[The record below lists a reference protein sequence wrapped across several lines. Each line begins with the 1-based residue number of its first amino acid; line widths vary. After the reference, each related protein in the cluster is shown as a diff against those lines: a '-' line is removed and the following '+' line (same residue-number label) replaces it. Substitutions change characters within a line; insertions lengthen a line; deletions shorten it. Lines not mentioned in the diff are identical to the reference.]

1 MSFTQKK
8 SKDKKL
14 TKSLKTM
21 IHSLLFDLDA
31 VYIVIILFFS
41 MLAAVWIG
49 YKIAHKKPEVE
60 SMASE
65 ILSPLLGLLALL
77 LAFTFGMSNSRY
89 DDRKNNLID
98 ETNCIG
104 TAILRADIYPDS
116 LKMEFKKDFKSY
128 LDSRRD
134 FYTLGNDELKINAS
148 LKQSAKISN
157 KLWERASFYAKDK
170 DYFIQ
175 SNMMLPAL
183 NDMFDSASKSNI
195 VFNSKVP
202 ETIVYLLLIF
212 SVIISLYIGYKSGL
226 EKKIEWNFILGF
238 CLLICVVIFITLDL
252 DRSRRGLIKI
262 DTEIAIMQKL
272 NQK

>member
-1 MSFTQKK
+1 M
-8 SKDKKL
+8 
-14 TKSLKTM
+14 
-21 IHSLLFDLDA
+21 HSVLNDLDSL
-31 VYIVIILFFS
+31 YIVIILFFS

-49 YKIAHKKPEVE
+49 YKMASKNLKAS
-60 SMASE
+60 SMATE
-65 ILSPLLGLLALL
+65 LLSPLLGLLALL
-77 LAFTFGMSNSRY
+77 MAFTFGMSNSRY

-98 ETNCIG
+98 EANCIG

-116 LKMEFKKDFKSY
+116 LKMEFQKDFKSY

-134 FYTLGNDELKINAS
+134 FYTLDDDEAKINAS
-148 LKQSAKISN
+148 LKKSAEMSD
-157 KLWERASFYAKDK
+157 KLWNRASFYAKDK

-183 NDMFDSASKSNI
+183 NDMFDSAFKSNV

-212 SVIISLYIGYKSGL
+212 SVVISLYIGYKSGL
-226 EKKIEWNFILGF
+226 EKKLERNFILGF
-238 CLLICVVIFITLDL
+238 SFLICVVIFITLDL

-262 DTEIAIMQKL
+262 DTEIEIMQKL

>member
-1 MSFTQKK
+1 
-8 SKDKKL
+8 
-14 TKSLKTM
+14 M
-21 IHSLLFDLDA
+21 IHSFLNDIDSF
-31 VYIVIILFFS
+31 YIVLLLFFS

-49 YKIAHKKPEVE
+49 YKIAPKNPAV
-60 SMASE
+60 STIASE
-65 ILSPLLGLLALL
+65 LLSPLLGLLALL

-89 DDRKNNLID
+89 DDRKSNLID
-98 ETNCIG
+98 EANCIG

-128 LDSRRD
+128 QDSRRD
-134 FYTLGNDELKINAS
+134 FYTLENDEVKINTS
-148 LKQSAKISN
+148 LSKSAEMSD
-157 KLWERASFYAKDK
+157 KLWNRASFFAKDK

-183 NDMFDSASKSNI
+183 NAMFDSASKSNI

-212 SVIISLYIGYKSGL
+212 SIIISLYIGYKSGL
-226 EKKIEWNFILGF
+226 EKKIERNFILGF

-252 DRSRRGLIKI
+252 DRSRRGLIKL
-262 DTEIAIMQKL
+262 DTEIKIMEQL

>member
-1 MSFTQKK
+1 MVHSFLNDT
-8 SKDKKL
+8 
-14 TKSLKTM
+14 
-21 IHSLLFDLDA
+21 DA
-31 VYIVIILFFS
+31 FFIVLILFFS

-49 YKIAHKKPEVE
+49 YKMASKNPEAS
-60 SMASE
+60 SMAAE
-65 ILSPLLGLLALL
+65 LLSPLLGLLALL
-77 LAFTFGMSNSRY
+77 MAFTFGMSNSRY

-98 ETNCIG
+98 EANCIG

-134 FYTLGNDELKINAS
+134 FYTLDNDEVQINAS
-148 LKQSAKISN
+148 LKKSAEMSD
-157 KLWERASFYAKDK
+157 KLWSRASFYAKDK
-170 DYFIQ
+170 NYFIQ

-202 ETIVYLLLIF
+202 ETIVYLLLVF

-226 EKKIEWNFILGF
+226 EKKIERNFILGF
-238 CLLICVVIFITLDL
+238 CLLICTVIFITLDL

-262 DTEIAIMQKL
+262 GAEIAIMQKM

>member
-1 MSFTQKK
+1 MVHSF
-8 SKDKKL
+8 L
-14 TKSLKTM
+14 N
-21 IHSLLFDLDA
+21 DLDTL
-31 VYIVIILFFS
+31 YIVIILFFS

-49 YKIAHKKPEVE
+49 YKIAYPNKKSTAMGTEL
-60 SMASE
+60 
-65 ILSPLLGLLALL
+65 LSPLLGLLALL
-77 LAFTFGMSNSRY
+77 MAFTFGMSNSRY
-89 DDRKNNLID
+89 DNRKDNLID
-98 ETNCIG
+98 EANCIG

-116 LKMEFKKDFKSY
+116 LKMEFKKDFESY
-128 LDSRRD
+128 LDSRKD
-134 FYTLGNDELKINAS
+134 FYTLGNDEAKINAS
-148 LKQSAKISN
+148 LKKSAEMSD
-157 KLWERASFYAKDK
+157 KLWNRASFYAKNK

-183 NDMFDSASKSNI
+183 NAMFDSASKSNI

-212 SVIISLYIGYKSGL
+212 SVVISLYIGYKSGL
-226 EKKIEWNFILGF
+226 EKKIERNFILGF

-262 DTEIAIMQKL
+262 DTEIEIIQKL

>member
-1 MSFTQKK
+1 
-8 SKDKKL
+8 
-14 TKSLKTM
+14 M
-21 IHSLLFDLDA
+21 IHSVLNDLDA
-31 VYIVIILFFS
+31 KYIVIILFFS
-41 MLAAVWIG
+41 MLVAVWIG
-49 YKIAHKKPEVE
+49 YKMASKNLKAS

-65 ILSPLLGLLALL
+65 LLSPLLGLLALL

-98 ETNCIG
+98 EANCIG
-104 TAILRADIYPDS
+104 TAILRSDIYPDS
-116 LKMEFKKDFKSY
+116 LKMEFQKDFKSY

-134 FYTLGNDELKINAS
+134 FYTLDDDEAKINAS
-148 LKQSAKISN
+148 LKKSAEMSD
-157 KLWERASFYAKDK
+157 KLWKRASFYAKDK

-183 NDMFDSASKSNI
+183 NDMFDSAFKSNV

-212 SVIISLYIGYKSGL
+212 SVVISLYIGYKSGL
-226 EKKIEWNFILGF
+226 EKKLERNFILGF
-238 CLLICVVIFITLDL
+238 CLLICIVIFITLDL

-262 DTEIAIMQKL
+262 DTEIEIMQKL
-272 NQK
+272 NKK

>member
-1 MSFTQKK
+1 MVHSF
-8 SKDKKL
+8 L
-14 TKSLKTM
+14 N
-21 IHSLLFDLDA
+21 DLDA
-31 VYIVIILFFS
+31 FYIVLLLFFS
-41 MLAAVWIG
+41 MLVAVWIG
-49 YKIAHKKPEVE
+49 YKIASKNPK
-60 SMASE
+60 ASTMGTE
-65 ILSPLLGLLALL
+65 LLSPLLGLLALL
-77 LAFTFGMSNSRY
+77 MAFTFGMSNSRY

-98 ETNCIG
+98 EANCIG
-104 TAILRADIYPDS
+104 TAILRSDIYPDS
-116 LKMEFKKDFKSY
+116 LKMEFKKDFESY

-134 FYTLGNDELKINAS
+134 FYTLGNDEAKINAS
-148 LKQSAKISN
+148 LKKSAEMSD
-157 KLWERASFYAKDK
+157 KLWNRASFFAKDK
-170 DYFIQ
+170 NYFIQ

-226 EKKIEWNFILGF
+226 EKKIERNFILGF

-262 DTEIAIMQKL
+262 DTEIEIMQKL